1 MTKTNG
7 LVLAAFLMASTS
19 PMAFAQTT
27 PPTPGAD
34 SSVGTDTTTAPGA
47 GSSVGTGAT
56 GTTGTTGMAT
66 GSASADVDMER
77 SMLITSLTMETG
89 DKDWNEE
96 FSNLSDDVE
105 VKIVT
110 MSELKEAD
118 TASTGTG
125 GLDQA
130 ISNLEDGRSD
140 LRSAIESHDTLKSAL
155 EDEDYSA
162 DDVVA
167 AVIQPGMDNEVTL
180 IVDADKNND

>member
-34 SSVGTDTTTAPGA
+34 SSVGTDTTTTPGA
-47 GSSVGTGAT
+47 GSSVGTGA
-56 GTTGTTGMAT
+56 TGTTGMAT

-77 SMLITSLTMETG
+77 SMLITSLTLETG

-110 MSELKEAD
+110 MSEMKEAD

-125 GLDQA
+125 GLNQA

>member
-47 GSSVGTGAT
+47 SSSVGTGA
-56 GTTGTTGMAT
+56 TGTTGMAT

-77 SMLITSLTMETG
+77 SMLITSLTLETG

-167 AVIQPGMDNEVTL
+167 AVIQPGIDNEVTL